1 MDNTTCPKCGAEISG
16 DINFCPKCGANLLE
30 VVAENWTCKNCGAE
44 NSGDA
49 LFCTSCGESKSKQ
62 ASIFYS
68 PMFKFGIL
76 LALIIFIGGF
86 GSYAYFNGLNEDK
99 YLTYYAAASR
109 DFDEA
114 ETSLENQIKIST
126 IKATKT
132 EDLIKQL
139 NNQKN
144 ILKGQ
149 LEIFT
154 QMTPFKNYDK
164 QHADMTAALQKEIE
178 IIDGITQIISNP
190 LDSGVE
196 ANLETLK
203 KNLDTV
209 NNLKSQI
216 NIPNVIFTP
225 HNDLAAITGQ
235 LDGFVKEQKTFYA
248 ERVEKLNA
256 NQEFFRQ
263 MDNLISRYDAAR
275 TDLGK
280 MMESLRKSDMTW
292 NDYFNMLD
300 RAKSERSSIRY
311 SANEINPPAGTEHLR
326 QEFVEVL
333 NEAVRYCEMM
343 RAAANLGFNNYGFQ
357 RYMKEQ
363 ESKEVDTN
371 VSEMYD
377 AFISRYETEK
387 RRLTNINNL

>member
-1 MDNTTCPKCGAEISG
+1 M
-16 DINFCPKCGANLLE
+16 
-30 VVAENWTCKNCGAE
+30 
-44 NSGDA
+44 
-49 LFCTSCGESKSKQ
+49 
-62 ASIFYS
+62 
-68 PMFKFGIL
+68 
-76 LALIIFIGGF
+76 
-86 GSYAYFNGLNEDK
+86 
-99 YLTYYAAASR
+99 TYYAAASR
-109 DFDEA
+109 DFDEV

-209 NNLKSQI
+209 NNLKTQI
-216 NIPNVIFTP
+216 NIPNVTFTP

-263 MDNLISRYDAAR
+263 MENLISRYDAAR

-300 RAKSERSSIRY
+300 NAKSARVNVRHNVSDIR
-311 SANEINPPAGTEHLR
+311 PVAGLEYLKE
-326 QEFVEVL
+326 EFMEVL
-333 NEAVRYCEMM
+333 DAAIRYCEMM
-343 RAAANLGFNNYGFQ
+343 RAAANLGFNKYNYQ
-357 RYMKEQ
+357 RYRKEQ
-363 ESKEVDTN
+363 ESKEVDTQ
-371 VSEMYD
+371 VKEKYD
-377 AFISRYETEK
+377 AFIQRYENEK
-387 RRLTNINNL
+387 NRLTNVDNL